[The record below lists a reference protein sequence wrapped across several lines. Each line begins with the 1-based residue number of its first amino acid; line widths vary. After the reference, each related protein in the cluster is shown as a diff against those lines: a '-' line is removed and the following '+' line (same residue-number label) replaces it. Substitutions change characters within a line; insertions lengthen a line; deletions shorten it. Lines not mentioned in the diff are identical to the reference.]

1 MDGTEEN
8 GAPSLFI
15 SMSVSKV
22 HTPNDLARQTV
33 AWNALPYG
41 LLDVEEVQWV
51 VLFWPRTV
59 RKK

>member
-33 AWNALPYG
+33 AG
-41 LLDVEEVQWV
+41 FVSDVGKQGTG
-51 VLFWPRTV
+51 PV
-59 RKK
+59 RA